1 MHDRRMTDSVTDTV
15 TTSDTNAPA
24 TTGALLIR
32 FSDQV
37 GGLIRDEI
45 ALAKLEIAE
54 KGKRLG
60 IGGGLLGAA
69 MFLALYGLGA
79 LLVTAGLAL
88 ALVLDGW
95 LAALVVAGAI
105 FLLVAI
111 LGVLGVQSLKSGG
124 PPIPTEAIDGAKQ
137 DLATVTKRGA

>member
-1 MHDRRMTDSVTDTV
+1 MTDTV
-15 TTSDTNAPA
+15 ASTGAGSDDGAPVS
-24 TTGALLIR
+24 TGALLIR
-32 FSDQV
+32 FTDQV
-37 GGLIRDEI
+37 GGLVRDEI
-45 ALAKLEIAE
+45 AMAKLEIAE

-60 IGGGLLGAA
+60 IGSGLLGAA
-69 MFLALYGLGA
+69 AFLALYGLGA

-105 FLLVAI
+105 FLLAAI
-111 LGVLGVQSLKSGG
+111 LVVVGVTSLKNGAS
-124 PPIPTEAIDGAKQ
+124 PVPTEAIDGAKQ

>member
-1 MHDRRMTDSVTDTV
+1 MTDSVTHTV
-15 TTSDTNAPA
+15 TTSETTAESSAAA

-69 MFLALYGLGA
+69 AFLALYGLGA

-111 LGVLGVQSLKSGG
+111 LAVAGVQSLKRGG
-124 PPIPTEAIDGAKQ
+124 PPIPTEAIDGAKR